1 MASEVLAR
9 FEGVSKRYVVRE
21 GLHGF
26 SLELP
31 QGQAVGLL
39 GLNGAGKTTALK
51 LLAGLLVPTA
61 GRVEVLGQR
70 PREARAHIAFLAES
84 DGLYPWLTPADGE
97 RMMKGLYPDFRP
109 GRYKELLAFLE
120 VPARPIKTLSKGQ
133 QGRLRLALALARE
146 AKLYLLDEPLA
157 GIDLISRDRILRAL
171 VQEWRAEATVVLST
185 HEVAEAEGIFDRAVF
200 LKEGKL
206 ILDAQA
212 EDLRSQGKSVVD
224 MFKEVLA

>member
-9 FEGVSKRYVVRE
+9 FEGVSKRYGVRE

-133 QGRLRLALALARE
+133 QGRLRLALALAHE